1 MEAKISEYR
10 RRKRREAMME
20 AVKNSLKEVL
30 SWQSNATTAN
40 VGMERLQDEDDLES
54 ILSEDSIDE
63 TACPSTFYARTIGLL
78 YFLLWLTLYIIAIQ
92 IEFGSVYFVISTL
105 AFICLNTRSGRKNTE
120 EVSAYSVFNPNC
132 HSIAGTLTAEQ
143 FEQEIRYGPL
153 SVK

>member
-40 VGMERLQDEDDLES
+40 VDEDDLES